1 MASVRTTNSA
11 EVGTGI
17 PRHGDI
23 SRRSLSSPTIRTD
36 TLAANRPRA
45 DSRQGL
51 VPIPP
56 LRTMGPR
63 MDRPCSRLVAV
74 EPVLP
79 ASLRLRFAQVG
90 LDEDGAPAS
99 PHGLDL
105 APDVPHEDLVAPVAC
120 GRV

>member
-1 MASVRTTNSA
+1 
-11 EVGTGI
+11 
-17 PRHGDI
+17 
-23 SRRSLSSPTIRTD
+23 
-36 TLAANRPRA
+36 
-45 DSRQGL
+45 
-51 VPIPP
+51 
-56 LRTMGPR
+56 MGPG

-105 APDVPHEDLVAPVAC
+105 ARGVPHEGLAARVAC
-120 GRV
+120 